1 MILFAKLIII
11 LESDSIGDKEIIV
24 NEIHSTGWR
33 LAMNTPKR
41 IRALPNQAMTVIGS
55 FKTKA
60 EAPTVVTG
68 FR

>member
-11 LESDSIGDKEIIV
+11 LESDSIGDKEIFV
-24 NEIHSTGWR
+24 NEFHSAEWR